1 MIGISVIAG
10 FLCLALR
17 LYFPVLT
24 NRTTYKS
31 IDLNVK
37 FILGVEISFV
47 GGRR

>member
-1 MIGISVIAG
+1 MILNLLKNNLIIKNIILIANQVI
-10 FLCLALR
+10 
-17 LYFPVLT
+17 
-24 NRTTYKS
+24 YKS

>member
-1 MIGISVIAG
+1 MILNLLKNNLIIKNIILIANQGI
-10 FLCLALR
+10 
-17 LYFPVLT
+17 YM
-24 NRTTYKS
+24 S